1 MKTKNEVQETKK
13 SGKPLEGTAV
23 PAENTGTAKTPG
35 KRRGRPKTTGACG
48 SADKSPV
55 SAAETAET
63 AKTAEPQ
70 APAAMPAVT
79 PAESTEN
86 TAESEST
93 VPPAAPA
100 ETAETAKT
108 AEPQAPAAIPA
119 VTPAES
125 TENTVEPEPL
135 TPPTEP
141 PAAPAETAE
150 TAKAAEPQ
158 APTAMPAVTPM
169 ESAENTAESKPL
181 TPPTEPPAE
190 PREDPGTALTTIPSS
205 IEPLTKEQMKTEYR
219 KRTEIIKD
227 QLSSIQQS
235 FLVIAFQLYWIKENA
250 MFPSAYKNIYE
261 FADVEYGISRSTCGN
276 LIYIVDTYAERDG
289 DGRVLESL
297 EGRYRDFSASQLIA
311 MAGMP
316 EEDREKVRPDMS
328 VRMIN
333 RMRKQEAQARLGS
346 GREADT
352 AQKDTAGTDPRTVP
366 GQEEPAAARAAAG
379 SETAEDSRE
388 PQTSAGIST
397 DRPHTEKDAPAAGA
411 SPETETGEPDGKAP
425 GTDTGRDG
433 DGIPAGRGTAAD
445 PDGDGQDGGGQPEP
459 TGRPGA
465 QREEMKVFN
474 TLLSFTSYSRYE
486 KEQEYLR
493 TLIKNV
499 FDDSSGAV
507 TVKVIY
513 EKATA

>member
-1 MKTKNEVQETKK
+1 MVYCIYSIPKQRPARRQAA
-13 SGKPLEGTAV
+13 SGGT
-23 PAENTGTAKTPG
+23 
-35 KRRGRPKTTGACG
+35 
-48 SADKSPV
+48 
-55 SAAETAET
+55 
-63 AKTAEPQ
+63 
-70 APAAMPAVT
+70 PAA
-79 PAESTEN
+79 
-86 TAESEST
+86 
-93 VPPAAPA
+93 
-100 ETAETAKT
+100 
-108 AEPQAPAAIPA
+108 
-119 VTPAES
+119 
-125 TENTVEPEPL
+125 
-135 TPPTEP
+135 
-141 PAAPAETAE
+141 
-150 TAKAAEPQ
+150 
-158 APTAMPAVTPM
+158 
-169 ESAENTAESKPL
+169 
-181 TPPTEPPAE
+181 
-190 PREDPGTALTTIPSS
+190 DALTTIPSS

-227 QLSSIQQS
+227 QLNSIQQS

-433 DGIPAGRGTAAD
+433 DGIPAGRGSCPVRTVCLGLAASMGAVIFAGGDSRDILPHARVMLHDPLTA
-445 PDGDGQDGGGQPEP
+445 GGGIASALQLKREAVDFGLADRIVEKIM
-459 TGRPGA
+459 TKIKEGRP
-465 QREEMKVFN
+465 
-474 TLLSFTSYSRYE
+474 
-486 KEQEYLR
+486 
-493 TLIKNV
+493 
-499 FDDSSGAV
+499 
-507 TVKVIY
+507 
-513 EKATA
+513 